1 MALKRKSIQGQLASA
16 TAVLLAASSSVTR
29 YIRSVHLTNNSTSAR
44 SVNLAFAATA
54 TSAGPG
60 IFGEALPPNSL
71 GASSRLDRYYGGAGK
86 RLDNVAIS
94 GFADAATSVSYEII
108 YDESDT
114 VDAT

>member
-1 MALKRKSIQGQLASA
+1 MALKSKSIQGQFANS
-16 TAVLLAASSSVTR
+16 TAVLLAASSTLTR
-29 YIRSVHLTNNSTSAR
+29 YVRSLHITNNSSGALTW
-44 SVNLAFAATA
+44 NLAYAATA

-60 IFGEALPPNSL
+60 VFGESIPANSR
-71 GASSRLDRYYGGAGK
+71 ADRYYGGKGK

-94 GFADAATSVSYEII
+94 GFASSPTSVSYEIV

>member
-1 MALKRKSIQGQLASA
+1 MALKRKTIRGQFANA

-29 YIRSVHLTNNSTSAR
+29 YVRSVHISNDSA
-44 SVNLAFAATA
+44 SAVTWNLAYAATA

-60 IFGEALPPNSL
+60 VFGESL
-71 GASSRLDRYYGGAGK
+71 AANARAAPIYYGGSGH

-94 GFADAATSVSYEII
+94 GFASAATAVTYEIN

-114 VDAT
+114 VDA